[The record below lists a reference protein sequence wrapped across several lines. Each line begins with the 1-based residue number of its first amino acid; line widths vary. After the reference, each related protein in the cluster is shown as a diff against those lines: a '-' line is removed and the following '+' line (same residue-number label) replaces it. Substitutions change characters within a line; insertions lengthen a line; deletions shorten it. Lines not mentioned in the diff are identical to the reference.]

1 MNDLLFTTPG
11 GLQRLAVTLL
21 PPWMAERRWFAGKA
35 RTMRVFRIVRHVVI
49 GPAHL
54 LAVEVSYA
62 EGDSE
67 TYAVP
72 LAIAADAEPQAVVAK
87 LEDGVLFD
95 ATHDAGF
102 RAALFQ
108 LLQRGGRDG
117 ELNSE
122 AGGALAAMFPDGD
135 VPESRV
141 LDAEQSNTS
150 LIYGDRL
157 FVKLYRKLSAGINPD
172 AEITR
177 FLSERAKFKHVAAFG
192 GAIEWAGASLAL
204 ATAVVPNHGNA
215 WSLAVREFSHC
226 IQDPDAIADW
236 TTRVYLLG
244 LRTGEMHLAL
254 ASDASL
260 PEFAPE
266 RLEESD
272 TSRVLE
278 GVTQLAAKVSALM
291 GECLDSL
298 EGETRLLAEK
308 VLQNGVRTMPVASG
322 IGGVKTRTHG
332 DYHLGQVLDTG
343 EDFVIIDFEGE
354 PSRTLDERR
363 AKHPPLRDVAGMLRS
378 FHYAAHAGRKSDAR
392 VTVGQTEHWA
402 RRSQQVFLT
411 AWRAAISESL
421 IETPNDAELLRLFL
435 LEKALYE
442 VLYELNNRPDWLDI
456 PLRGLLALDA

>member
-1 MNDLLFTTPG
+1 MNDLLFTTSG
-11 GLQRLAVTLL
+11 GLQRLAATLL

-72 LAIAADAEPQAVVAK
+72 LAIAADAEPQAVVAQ
-87 LEDGVLFD
+87 LENGVLFD
-95 ATHDAGF
+95 ATHDAEF
-102 RAALFQ
+102 RAALFRLIQ
-108 LLQRGGRDG
+108 HGGRDG
-117 ELNSE
+117 ELSSE
-122 AGGALAAMFPDGD
+122 AGGALAAMFSDG
-135 VPESRV
+135 VAPESRV

-150 LIYGDRL
+150 LIYGERL

-177 FLSERAKFKHVAAFG
+177 FLSERAKFRHVAAFG

-215 WSLAVREFSHC
+215 WSLALREFSHC

-260 PEFAPE
+260 PEFTPE
-266 RLEESD
+266 RIEESD
-272 TSRVLE
+272 TSRVVE
-278 GVTQLAAKVSALM
+278 GVTQLAARVSVLL
-291 GECLDSL
+291 GERLDSL

-308 VLQNGVRTMPVASG
+308 VLQNGVRAKPVTSAFSG
-322 IGGVKTRTHG
+322 MKTRTHG

-343 EDFVIIDFEGE
+343 DDFLIIDFEGE
-354 PSRTLDERR
+354 PSRTLDQRR

-378 FHYAAHAGRKSDAR
+378 FHYAAHAGRKSDAS
-392 VTVGQTEHWA
+392 VTAGQTEHWA

-442 VLYELNNRPDWLDI
+442 VLYEFNNRPDWLDI
-456 PLRGLLALDA
+456 PLRGLLALG

>member
-1 MNDLLFTTPG
+1 MNDPLFTTPAG
-11 GLQRLAVTLL
+11 MRRLETELL
-21 PPWMAERRWFAGKA
+21 PAWMPAQRWFAGKA
-35 RTMRVFRIVRHVVI
+35 RAVREFRIARQVVI
-49 GPAHL
+49 GPARL

-62 EGDSE
+62 KGDSE

-72 LAIAADAEPQAVVAK
+72 LAIGVDTEPGAVVAK
-87 LEDGVLFD
+87 LENGVLFD
-95 ATHDAGF
+95 ATHDAEF

-117 ELNSE
+117 ELCGE
-122 AGGALAAMFPDGD
+122 AGSALTAMFPDGD
-135 VPESRV
+135 VPVSCV

-150 LIYGDRL
+150 LIYGERL
-157 FVKLYRKLSAGINPD
+157 FMKLYRKLSVGINPD

-177 FLSERAKFKHVAAFG
+177 LLSERAKFKHVAAFG

-204 ATAVVPNHGNA
+204 ATAVVPNHGSA
-215 WSLAVREFSHC
+215 WSLALREFSHC

-236 TTRVYLLG
+236 TTRIYLLG

-254 ASDASL
+254 ASDTSL
-260 PEFAPE
+260 PEFAPAH
-266 RLEESD
+266 LEESD
-272 TSRVLE
+272 TTRVVG
-278 GVTQLAAKVSALM
+278 GVTHLATRVIALL
-291 GECLDSL
+291 GERLDSL
-298 EGETRLLAEK
+298 EAETRFLAEK
-308 VLQNGVRTMPVASG
+308 VLQNRVRTMPVASG

-354 PSRTLDERR
+354 PSRALDERR

-378 FHYAAHAGRKSDAR
+378 FHYAAHAGRKSDAS
-392 VTVGQTEHWA
+392 VTVGQAEHWA

-411 AWRAAISESL
+411 AWRAAIAESL

-442 VLYELNNRPDWLDI
+442 VLYELNNRPGWLDI
-456 PLRGLLALDA
+456 PLRGLLALD

>member
-1 MNDLLFTTPG
+1 MNDPLFTTPAG
-11 GLQRLAVTLL
+11 VRRLEAELL
-21 PPWMAERRWFAGKA
+21 PAWMPAQRWFAGKA
-35 RTMRVFRIVRHVVI
+35 RAERVFRIVRQVVI
-49 GPAHL
+49 GPAQV

-62 EGDSE
+62 EGGSE

-72 LAIAADAEPQAVVAK
+72 LTIAADAEPQAVVAK
-87 LEDGVLFD
+87 LENGVLYD
-95 ATHDAGF
+95 ATHDADF
-102 RAALFQ
+102 RAALFR
-108 LLQRGGRDG
+108 LLQSGGRDG
-117 ELNSE
+117 ELCSE
-122 AGGALAAMFPDGD
+122 AGSALSAMFPEG
-135 VPESRV
+135 VAPESRV

-150 LIYGDRL
+150 LIYGERL
-157 FVKLYRKLSAGINPD
+157 FVKLYRKLSTGINPD

-236 TTRVYLLG
+236 TTRIYLLG

-254 ASDASL
+254 ASDASQS
-260 PEFAPE
+260 EFAPE
-266 RLEESD
+266 HLEDSD
-272 TSRVLE
+272 TSRVVG
-278 GVTQLAAKVSALM
+278 GVTHLAARVSALLR
-291 GECLDSL
+291 ERLDSL

-308 VLQNGVRTMPVASG
+308 VLQNGVRAVPAVGGISG
-322 IGGVKTRTHG
+322 MKTRTHG
-332 DYHLGQVLDTG
+332 DYHLGKVLDTG

-354 PSRTLDERR
+354 PSRSLDERR

-378 FHYAAHAGRKSDAR
+378 FHYAAHAGRKSDAK
-392 VTVGQTEHWA
+392 VTVGQAEHWA

-411 AWRAAISESL
+411 AWRAAIAESF

-442 VLYELNNRPDWLDI
+442 ILYELNSRPDWLDI